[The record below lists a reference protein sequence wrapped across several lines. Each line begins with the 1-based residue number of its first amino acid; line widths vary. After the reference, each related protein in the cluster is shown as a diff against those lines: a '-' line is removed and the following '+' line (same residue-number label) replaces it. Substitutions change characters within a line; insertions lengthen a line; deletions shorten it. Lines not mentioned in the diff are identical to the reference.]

1 MSEVERSQKRGLSAI
16 MFTDMVGYTTITE
29 RDENKALRL
38 LEEHRSL
45 LKGIFPKYEG
55 VIVKTIGDAFLV
67 EFASAVEAVN
77 CALETQS
84 EIRRL
89 NEGRGQNEKVTIRV
103 GIHVGDI
110 VHSAGDI
117 LGDAVNVASRVEQFA
132 EPGGICVT
140 RQVVDQVRGK
150 VQCQL
155 VSLGTREL
163 KNIRNPVELY
173 RVMSMATSKFENEAL
188 DPRRV
193 AILPLTNM
201 SPDPNDKYFADGMTE
216 ELISRVSKIGELGV
230 ISRTSIMRYRDTTVP
245 LGQIGQELGVGSVL
259 EGSLRKAG
267 NRVRITAQL
276 VDVKSDRHLWSESY
290 DRDLDDIFAIQS
302 DIAQQVADALKVQL
316 LTRERQ
322 GIQRKAT
329 ESVDAYTLYLKG
341 RYYWN
346 ERTEEG
352 TKTASRYFEEAT
364 KKDPKF
370 ALAYVGLADCYNI
383 FSDYGWMR
391 PSEALPKAK
400 SFAMKALEINDKL
413 AEAHASLGLA
423 LYNRDWDFDAAEREF
438 KRAIELNPNY
448 ATAHQW
454 YGIFLVFMR
463 RDLEAYD
470 RVKRASELDPLS
482 PIISVNLGNV
492 MFQLGRRTEAIELN
506 KKAIEASPNFAP
518 AHFWLSLA
526 YLQSSMLEKAEEEM
540 RKAINLAPETQDWKA
555 ILGFI
560 YRVSGRP
567 SDAKRIFEEVIS
579 QSKRVYT
586 SPVGMATAY
595 FAVGEDDK
603 AFGWLEKAYSE
614 RSPDLL
620 YFAIF
625 WWAEKIRSDPRWLS
639 LERKMGLKRPR

>member
-1 MSEVERSQKRGLSAI
+1 MSESKGAQKRGLGAI
-16 MFTDMVGYTTITE
+16 MFTDVVGYTSIAE
-29 RDENKALRL
+29 KDEDTALRL
-38 LEEHRSL
+38 LEEHRSM

-77 CALETQS
+77 CALETQR
-84 EIRRL
+84 EMRRF
-89 NEGRGQNEKVTIRV
+89 NEGRGQNEKVMIRI

-117 LGDAVNVASRVEQFA
+117 LGDAVNVAARVEPFA

-150 VQCQL
+150 VQCEL

-173 RVMSMATSKFENEAL
+173 RVVPTATSKFEKEDL

-193 AILPLTNM
+193 AVLPLTNM
-201 SPDPNDKYFADGMTE
+201 SPDPNDRYFADGMTE

-290 DRDLDDIFAIQS
+290 DRNLDDIFAIQS
-302 DIAQQVADALKVQL
+302 DIAQQVAEALKVQL
-316 LTRERQ
+316 LTGERQ

-329 ESVDAYTLYLKG
+329 ESVEAYTLYLKG

-352 TKTASRYFEEAT
+352 NKMVSRYFEEAT

-383 FSDYGWMR
+383 FSDYRWM
-391 PSEALPKAK
+391 PPGEALPKAK
-400 SFAMKALEINDKL
+400 SFALRALEMDDGL
-413 AEAHASLGLA
+413 AEAHASLGLV
-423 LYNRDWDFDAAEREF
+423 LCNHDWDFDAAEREF
-438 KRAIELNPNY
+438 KRAIELNPSY
-448 ATAHQW
+448 ASAHQW
-454 YGIFLVFMR
+454 YAIFLVFMR
-463 RDLEAYD
+463 RDLDAYD
-470 RVKRASELDPLS
+470 EIKRASELDPLS
-482 PIISVNLGNV
+482 PII
-492 MFQLGRRTEAIELN
+492 A
-506 KKAIEASPNFAP
+506 
-518 AHFWLSLA
+518 
-526 YLQSSMLEKAEEEM
+526 
-540 RKAINLAPETQDWKA
+540 
-555 ILGFI
+555 
-560 YRVSGRP
+560 
-567 SDAKRIFEEVIS
+567 
-579 QSKRVYT
+579 
-586 SPVGMATAY
+586 
-595 FAVGEDDK
+595 
-603 AFGWLEKAYSE
+603 
-614 RSPDLL
+614 
-620 YFAIF
+620 
-625 WWAEKIRSDPRWLS
+625 
-639 LERKMGLKRPR
+639 